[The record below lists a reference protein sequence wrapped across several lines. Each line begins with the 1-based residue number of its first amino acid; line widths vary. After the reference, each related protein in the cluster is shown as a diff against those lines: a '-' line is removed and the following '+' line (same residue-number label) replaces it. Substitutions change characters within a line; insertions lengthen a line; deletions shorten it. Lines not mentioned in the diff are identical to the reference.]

1 MPTSCRPLPPRPPFS
16 TAGGVAGG
24 AADSA
29 AVGATGV
36 GDDGWRIGVVTPNEA
51 GCKFYLDHYKP
62 FRLAALQE
70 DPDGKS
76 VDLLRIMSASPVGFY
91 LATNN

>member
-16 TAGGVAGG
+16 TAGGVLVAV
-24 AADSA
+24 A